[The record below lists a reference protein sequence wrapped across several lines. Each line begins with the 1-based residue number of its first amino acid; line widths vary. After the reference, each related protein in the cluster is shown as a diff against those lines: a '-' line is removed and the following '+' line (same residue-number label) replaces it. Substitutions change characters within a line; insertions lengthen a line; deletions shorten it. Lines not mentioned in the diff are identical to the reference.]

1 MTSVGMRCYGSVR
14 ARTHSH
20 ARTHVRTYVRA
31 HTHIH
36 IQKREWYIRVYDVRS
51 EDEIEAVFLPTWE
64 SNTFFFHILTYEERE
79 RDIYTHTLSL
89 SLSLSLCCSVGQ
101 ISSDLRVIT
110 PLRLSKAFE
119 YGRVDFSKKLAEG
132 ALYNAPT
139 NLKMIRPDARL
150 AS

>member
-64 SNTFFFHILTYEERE
+64 SNTFFFSHFDVRRERE
-79 RDIYTHTLSL
+79 RHIHTHTLSL
-89 SLSLSLCCSVGQ
+89 SAV
-101 ISSDLRVIT
+101 
-110 PLRLSKAFE
+110 P
-119 YGRVDFSKKLAEG
+119 
-132 ALYNAPT
+132 
-139 NLKMIRPDARL
+139 
-150 AS
+150 